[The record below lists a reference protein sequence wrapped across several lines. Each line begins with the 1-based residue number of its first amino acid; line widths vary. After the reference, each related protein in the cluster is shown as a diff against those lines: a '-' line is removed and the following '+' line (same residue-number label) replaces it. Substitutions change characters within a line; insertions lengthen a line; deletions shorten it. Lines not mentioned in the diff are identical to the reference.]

1 MKSLTRAST
10 GIVNFDEVIDSL
22 RTGDNVVW
30 QVDDIEDY
38 AYFVTFFVNRAL
50 AEGKRVNYMRFA
62 EHRQLVEPDPRINIH
77 QLDAWSGF
85 EPFSAQVHSIATEEG
100 EGVYYVFDSL
110 SDLLSAWAT
119 DLMIGNFFRITCPY
133 LFQLNT
139 IAYFGL
145 LRNSHSFKTVA
156 RIRETTQLLLDVYN
170 NGTDLYV
177 HPLNPWTRSMLR
189 GKTSSIPC
197 L

>member
-1 MKSLTRAST
+1 MKSLIRAST
-10 GIVNFDEVIDSL
+10 GIASFDEVIDSL

-38 AYFVTFFVNRAL
+38 ASFVTFFVDRAL
-50 AEGKRVNYMRFA
+50 AEGKRINYMRFA
-62 EHRQLVEPDPRINIH
+62 EHRQLVGPDPGINIH
-77 QLDAWSGF
+77 QLDARSGF
-85 EPFSAQVHSIATEEG
+85 EPFSAQVHGIATEEG

-133 LFQLNT
+133 LFRLNT

-145 LRNSHSFKTVA
+145 LRNSHSFKTAA
-156 RIRETTQLLLDVYN
+156 RIRETTQVLLDVN
-170 NGTDLYV
+170 NNDSGLYG
-177 HPLNPWTRSMLR
+177 HPP
-189 GKTSSIPC
+189 
-197 L
+197 

>member
-1 MKSLTRAST
+1 MIS
-10 GIVNFDEVIDSL
+10 F
-22 RTGDNVVW
+22 
-30 QVDDIEDY
+30 VD
-38 AYFVTFFVNRAL
+38 RAL
-50 AEGKRVNYMRFA
+50 AEGKKVNYMRFA
-62 EHRQLVEPDPRINIH
+62 EHRELVKPDPRINIH
-77 QLDAWSGF
+77 RLDAWAGF
-85 EPFSAQVHSIATEEG
+85 EPFSAQVHSIATVEG

-156 RIRETTQLLLDVYN
+156 RIREC
-170 NGTDLYV
+170 
-177 HPLNPWTRSMLR
+177 R
-189 GKTSSIPC
+189 C
-197 L
+197 C